1 VPDSFGG
8 ERHAGED
15 TFDDPEGG
23 AVRFNVTDD
32 CRRARLTV
40 LFRPVLY
47 IPHAI
52 FLRLWGLAAFAAWLV
67 AWVFGIVAGRTP
79 SFFAPFL
86 TKFIHYS
93 LHVRSYRSLAS
104 EPYPAFSGEATY
116 PVDVELPPQ
125 SPMSRLDFFLR
136 PVYAFGF
143 LIAAI
148 FLNLVGFLIAIVGG
162 IIALVIG
169 RMPRDLRN
177 LQVIFVGF
185 EAQMLAYAGFLDD
198 AMPTLS
204 ADIQS
209 SAAAGYIGKPRTR
222 ELWWHSLDAVG
233 MPESRWQGFT
243 PLVRRAIIAGVAG
256 VLLLLVLG
264 PLTGIDISAVVTYFI
279 FVFLYVPSWERFGRF
294 GRWVLPVAF
303 LALAAT
309 FPYYAGSLY
318 TVPILGQWPDV
329 HTATV
334 MLVYVMMALGLNV
347 VVGYAGLLDLG
358 YVAFYAIGAY
368 TAAALAS
375 TQFAGQLANGNP
387 ARYFNFGG
395 IDVDKSLG
403 GIHISVWLLL
413 LVAGVFTA
421 LLGMLIGLPTLRL
434 RGDYLAIVTLG
445 FGEILPQIARNGDN
459 FFNTG
464 INVTN
469 GPQGITSMDA
479 IGFGGWLHR
488 NLGLPENYLNAA
500 NSDNLFFWTAIVLVC
515 FTLFCCLRLRDS
527 RLGRAWIAIRE
538 DETAAAAMG
547 VPLMRTKTFAYAIGA
562 FFGGVAG
569 AYYAELTTGA
579 NPDSFQFQFS
589 VLILVMVILGGM
601 GNVWG
606 VMFGAA
612 FLAYLDQA
620 GLANTGAWLNGH
632 LGTNFDVQKYEFG
645 IYGVILLVVM
655 LFRPQGLIPEK
666 RHKLEME
673 LGVHDEYLYD
683 VSGAPVS

>member
-1 VPDSFGG
+1 VPENFPT
-8 ERHAGED
+8 EHHTGED
-15 TFDDPEGG
+15 HVDEPEGG
-23 AVRFNVTDD
+23 SVRFNVTDD

-52 FLRLWGLAAFAAWLV
+52 LLRLWGLVAFAAWLLT
-67 AWVFGIVAGRTP
+67 WVFGIAAGRTP

-93 LHVRSYRSLAS
+93 LHVRSYRSLAA
-104 EPYPAFSGEATY
+104 EPYPAFSGVAGYT
-116 PVDVELPPQ
+116 VDIELPPQ

-136 PVYAFGF
+136 PVYAFPF
-143 LIAAI
+143 LIGAI
-148 FLNLVGFLIAIVGG
+148 FLNLVGFLFAIVGG
-162 IIALVIG
+162 IVALVIG

-177 LQVIFVGF
+177 IEVIFVGF

-198 AMPTLS
+198 AAPTLS
-204 ADIQS
+204 PEIQS
-209 SAAAGYIGKPRTR
+209 SAAAGPVGRPRAR
-222 ELWWHSLDAVG
+222 EVWWHSLDAVG
-233 MPESRWQGFT
+233 LPETRWQGFT
-243 PLVRRAIIAGVAG
+243 ALTRRAVIAGAVG
-256 VLLLLVLG
+256 VVLLVVLG
-264 PLTGIDISAVVTYFI
+264 PLTGIDTGAVITYLI

-294 GRWVLPVAF
+294 GRWVLPLAF
-303 LALAAT
+303 LALAVT

-318 TVPILGQWPDV
+318 TVPILGQFPDV

-368 TAAALAS
+368 TAASLAS
-375 TQFAGQLANGNP
+375 TQFAGQLANGNA

-395 IDVDKSLG
+395 IGVDKTLG
-403 GIHISVWLLL
+403 GIHINVWLLL
-413 LVAGVFTA
+413 LVAGLFTA

-445 FGEILPQIARNGDN
+445 FGEILPQVARNGDN

-464 INVTN
+464 LNVTN

-479 IGFGGWLHR
+479 IGFGSWLHR

-515 FTLFCCLRLRDS
+515 ITLFICLRLRDS
-527 RLGRAWIAIRE
+527 RLGRAWVAIRE

-579 NPDSFQFQFS
+579 NPDSFAFSFS

-620 GLANTGAWLNGH
+620 GLANTGAWINGH
-632 LGTNFDVQKYEFG
+632 LGTNFDVPKYEFG

-673 LGVHDEYLYD
+673 IGVSDAPLYD
-683 VSGAPVS
+683 VTGAPV